1 MGMVYAKL
9 RLLNAIDVGLFK
21 RGMLEEGK
29 IRQVEV
35 EALVDSGAMNMVVPD
50 HIAVQLGLDHVDFTE
65 VELANS
71 RAEKVEVVG
80 PVEIRF
86 ANRVSAANAVVLGN
100 EVLLGA
106 ILMQDMDVVVDPRR
120 ERLIVNPENPYLP
133 RKKVK

>member
-21 RGMLEEGK
+21 RGMLEEGE

-35 EALVDSGAMNMVVPD
+35 EALVDSGAMNLVVPS
-50 HIAVQLGLDHVDFTE
+50 HIAIQLGLDHVDSIE

-71 RAEKVEVVG
+71 KREKVEKVG

-86 ANRVSAANAVVLGN
+86 ANRISNVDAIVLGD

-106 ILMQDMDVVVDPRR
+106 IPMQDMDVVIDPRR
-120 ERLIVNPENPYLP
+120 ECLIVNPENPYLP
-133 RKKVK
+133 KYKVK

>member
-9 RLLNAIDVGLFK
+9 KLLNAGDVILFK
-21 RGMLEEGK
+21 RGMLEEDK
-29 IRQVEV
+29 IRHVEV
-35 EALVDSGAMNMVVPD
+35 DATVDSGAMNMVVPK

-71 RAEKVEVVG
+71 ESEKVEIVG
-80 PVEIRF
+80 PIEIRF
-86 ANRVSAANAVVLGN
+86 ANRISAVNVVVMGN

-106 ILMQDMDVVVDPRR
+106 IPMQDMDVVIDPRR

-133 RKKVK
+133 KKKVK

>member
-1 MGMVYAKL
+1 VGMVYAELKL
-9 RLLNAIDVGLFK
+9 RNAGDVILYK

-29 IRQVEV
+29 IRQSKV
-35 EALVDSGAMNMVVPD
+35 EALVDSGAVNLVVPS
-50 HIAVQLGLDHVDFTE
+50 HIAIQLGLDHVDFIE

-71 RAEKVEVVG
+71 KTEKVEKVG

-86 ANRVSAANAVVLGN
+86 ANRITNVDAVVLGN

-106 ILMQDMDVVVDPRR
+106 IPMQDMDVVIDPRG

-133 RKKVK
+133 KNKVK